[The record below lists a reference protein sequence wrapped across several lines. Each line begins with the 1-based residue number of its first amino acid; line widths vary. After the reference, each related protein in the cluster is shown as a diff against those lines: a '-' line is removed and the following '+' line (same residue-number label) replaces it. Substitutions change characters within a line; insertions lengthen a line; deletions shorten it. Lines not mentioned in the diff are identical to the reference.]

1 MTTKKPA
8 GAAKKKTVKTAG
20 SVRVRSVR
28 DIDRYFSHRET
39 PPIDYTD
46 ELGMIREGIHPP
58 FQYRNPTTTTPTGEK
73 RQVGRFEKTEKERE
87 DWSEV
92 HSSEKGP
99 SGGAS
104 ARSRKAIR
112 HTLIMHFKNT
122 RREKSFVTTRSFNVY
137 PDEVTFIKDKHH
149 DPDRGKVVIKYYYR
163 GNTVHVS

>member
-58 FQYRNPTTTTPTGEK
+58 FQYKNATTTASTGEK
-73 RQVGRFEKTEKERE
+73 RQVGRFEKTEKDRS
-87 DWSEV
+87 DWRAV
-92 HSSEKGP
+92 HSSSKGP
-99 SGGAS
+99 SGGARGGS
-104 ARSRKAIR
+104 GQDIR
-112 HTLIMHFKNT
+112 HTLVMHFKNT
-122 RREKSFVTTRSFNVY
+122 RREKSFVTTRSFSVY
-137 PDEVTFIKDKHH
+137 PSEVTFIKDKYH
-149 DPDRGKVVIKYYYR
+149 DPDRGKVVTKYHYR